1 MRIEFAKYVERALED
16 PTTAEQMRLDLMGEW
31 PRMLMREFAV
41 ELYRSVGY
49 EVSWEYVD
57 VYGEEEEEEEDSFES
72 DEEEEEEEEE
82 EEHESEESEESEN
95 EDVEDDI

>member
-57 VYGEEEEEEEDSFES
+57 VYGEEEEEEEEEDSFES
-72 DEEEEEEEEE
+72 DEEEEEE

>member
-1 MRIEFAKYVERALED
+1 MRSEFAKYVERALED
-16 PTTAEQMRLDLMGEW
+16 PTTAEQMRLDLMGDW
-31 PRMLMREFAV
+31 LRMLMREFAV

-57 VYGEEEEEEEDSFES
+57 VYGEEEEEEEDSFEGN
-72 DEEEEEEEEE
+72 EEEEDDD
-82 EEHESEESEESEN
+82 ESEESEN